1 MKKLV
6 YLHELDSV
14 RTSDAGILHGLKCLF
29 EEVVKNGNYVA
40 LSMNQLA
47 DSKIIF
53 SAIQEEENFNH
64 ILGLFEKGII
74 RISRYFSGETE
85 IRTPAQY
92 MLQSLEKNIS
102 AIEKVD
108 SFITSALPIKH
119 NDTELLQILRDA
131 IKYSDPDSIRVKCQ
145 GISFGENTDNK
156 NEIIEYLCT
165 YVSFILSISKM
176 QLAGNP
182 PKSQKAFVFEEFMRE
197 LQSFDVDKWFADKP
211 NIGRIY
217 RGILT
222 KTDCENNENEM
233 TILERAGEFAAK
245 KGINNRSNW
254 HNYFSG
260 DDKCNNASNHFGNI
274 LTEEEMLF
282 AEMLV
287 DLCYNYTVEES
298 IENISLHYTSF
309 EDKESLH
316 ADIKERI
323 LQYWR
328 EIEDG
333 IYSPHTEATAKY
345 IPYPREAGQTE
356 WDTPSRV
363 IVNKASEGNARIYEE
378 NYHKEQKEWSRKL
391 RFTILRNIGIAIFYI
406 IIFCISDIL
415 TGYVQ
420 DFISVLLNEQ
430 ISSNLF
436 FDIAIN
442 VGMFTILFAIV
453 NSLLSK
459 SIHLPDILESVEAI
473 FLSVK
478 DSVVVHKVE
487 EKSYHRRAI
496 EK

>member
-14 RTSDAGILHGLKCLF
+14 RTSNAGILHGLKCLF

-53 SAIQEEENFNH
+53 SAIQEKENFNH

-74 RISRYFSGETE
+74 RISRYIAKGVE
-85 IRTPAQY
+85 IRTPSQY
-92 MLQSLEKNIS
+92 MLQSLEKNITS
-102 AIEKVD
+102 TEKTD

-119 NDTELLQILRDA
+119 NDTELLKILRDA
-131 IKYSDPDSIRVKCQ
+131 IKYSDPELIRVECQ
-145 GISFGENTDNK
+145 KISFGENADNK

-182 PKSQKAFVFEEFMRE
+182 PKRQKAFVFEEFMRE
-197 LQSFDVDKWFADKP
+197 LQFFDVDQWFADELE
-211 NIGRIY
+211 IGRIY
-217 RGILT
+217 KGILT
-222 KTDCENNENEM
+222 KTDCENKM
-233 TILERAGEFAAK
+233 TVLELAGKFASEQNV
-245 KGINNRSNW
+245 NNRSNW
-254 HNYFSG
+254 HNYFSR
-260 DDKCNNASNHFGNI
+260 DDECNNASKHFGNI
-274 LTEEEMLF
+274 LTEEELLF

-323 LQYWR
+323 IQYWR
-328 EIEDG
+328 EIKDG
-333 IYSPHTEATAKY
+333 IYSPRTEAITEY
-345 IPYPREAGQTE
+345 VPYPREAGQAG

-363 IVNKASEGNARIYEE
+363 IVNKASKGNARIYEE

-391 RFTILRNIGIAIFYI
+391 RFTILKNIGIAVFYI

-415 TGYVQ
+415 TGYIQ

-436 FDIAIN
+436 FDVAIN

-459 SIHLPDILESVEAI
+459 SINLPDILESVQAI
-473 FLSVK
+473 FLSIK
-478 DSVVVHKVE
+478 DTVVVHKVE
-487 EKSYHRRAI
+487 DISYHRRDI
-496 EK
+496 DK